1 MPCVKRSC
9 GGTTR
14 RAGGEVNDFMF
25 EVGDKVQKC
34 TGDYHLEGVVVA
46 VFRTMAGKERY
57 VVEHAPVAPG
67 MLHIY
72 SAQNLRKL

>member
-1 MPCVKRSC
+1 MP
-9 GGTTR
+9 GLL
-14 RAGGEVNDFMF
+14 AEVPVNEF
-25 EVGDKVQKC
+25 EFVFKIGDKVQKC